1 MNEENESI
9 TVNKLKNNFSEL
21 ALSFEKKTDYDEV
34 TVPGEHI
41 FSILEFLKNEPDLAY
56 NFLMDLGV
64 VDYLKYPLK
73 RPERFEVIY
82 NLYSLDKKHRVI
94 IKAPVNGKKS
104 FIESVSSLWSS
115 ANWAEREAFD
125 MYGITFKNHPNLRRI
140 LNHHEFVGHPL
151 RKDYPIRKRQSLS
164 ANDSLMDEMEL
175 RLKEKG
181 LK

>member
-1 MNEENESI
+1 MNVEKESI
-9 TVNKLKNNFSEL
+9 TVNKLKHNFSEL
-21 ALSFEKKTDYDEV
+21 ELAFVQKTDYDEV
-34 TVPGEHI
+34 TVPKDEI
-41 FSILEFLKNEPDLAY
+41 FSILNFLKNEPELDY

-73 RPERFEVIY
+73 RPERFDVIY
-82 NLYSLDKKHRVI
+82 NLYSLEKKHRVI

-104 FIESVSSLWSS
+104 SIDSVSSLWSS

-125 MYGITFKNHPNLRRI
+125 MYGISFKNHPNLRRI

-151 RKDYPIRKRQSLS
+151 RKDYPIRKRQALS